1 MYVHRLIVGTQM
13 MHSCL
18 TFLVSVAHCI
28 HTYCHHS
35 CFVTEECHMNSD
47 GVLHVRLDSTVPVVY
62 NYTSDG
68 SVQCEN
74 ATAKPL
80 E

>member
-1 MYVHRLIVGTQM
+1 
-13 MHSCL
+13 
-18 TFLVSVAHCI
+18 
-28 HTYCHHS
+28 
-35 CFVTEECHMNSD
+35 MNSD
-47 GVLHVRLDSTVPVVY
+47 GVWHVRLDSTVPVVY